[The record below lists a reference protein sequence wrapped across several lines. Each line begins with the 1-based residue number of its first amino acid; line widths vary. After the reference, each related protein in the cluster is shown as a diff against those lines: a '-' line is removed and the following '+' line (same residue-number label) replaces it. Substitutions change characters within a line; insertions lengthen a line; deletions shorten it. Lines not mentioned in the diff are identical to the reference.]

1 MARRKII
8 KKGLFVLKNRFFEA
22 LEHLGVTYNQ
32 ETGWLSE
39 KINFVVYK
47 NRTNVPVER
56 VFIVGEQFLILRQ
69 DSFRSV
75 KFEHIQGFNL
85 IKERVI

>member
-1 MARRKII
+1 MKE
-8 KKGLFVLKNRFFEA
+8 RFFEA

-47 NRTNVPVER
+47 NRTNLPVER
-56 VFIVGEQFLILRQ
+56 VFIIGEQFLILRQ

-75 KFEHIQGFNL
+75 KFENIQGFNL
-85 IKERVI
+85 IKEG